1 MDPQINKE
9 AWTAEEERVVV
20 DAHRLHGNKWAE
32 IAKLLPGRYYFIVSS
47 FFENICLFTYSF
59 SQILTWLLFGLFNIV
74 FKRTVNHYRNA
85 GIVLVMILMKTSR
98 TSSIKMWINHSN
110 EIIGPFYE
118 HDYLVLDHCFL

>member
-9 AWTAEEERVVV
+9 AWTAEEERVVA

-32 IAKLLPGRYYFIVSS
+32 IAKVLPGRYYFIVSS

-85 GIVLVMILMKTSR
+85 GSVLVMILMKTSR
-98 TSSIKMWINHSN
+98 TSSIEM
-110 EIIGPFYE
+110 
-118 HDYLVLDHCFL
+118 